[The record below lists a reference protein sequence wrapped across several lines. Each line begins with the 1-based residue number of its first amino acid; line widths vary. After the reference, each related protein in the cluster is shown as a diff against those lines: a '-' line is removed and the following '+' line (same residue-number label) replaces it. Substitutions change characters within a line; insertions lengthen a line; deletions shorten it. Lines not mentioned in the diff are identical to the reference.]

1 MKPLFTYL
9 RSVGLVGVTLLAV
22 ASAIAADASGTSPH
36 IVLVGDS
43 TTAVGSG
50 WGGSFCAKHVT
61 SNVACVNLGRG
72 GRSSRTYREEGS

>member
-22 ASAIAADASGTSPH
+22 ASAIAADAVANRPH

-43 TTAVGSG
+43 TVASQSG
-50 WGGSFCAKHVT
+50 WGDAFAKLLVPGVECQNLEIGRAHV
-61 SNVACVNLGRG
+61 
-72 GRSSRTYREEGS
+72 